1 MTIFDSVPLG
11 RGGLPNIY
19 LDDNGDLV
27 MAPDLANDYRF
38 RIKTTGEVI
47 TNLSPETTSSTSL
60 RVTSLVDTFTPES
73 ISGNHISLSSQLT
86 VQGEKDYSLATAIS
100 GAAVFQGSGTLKT
113 LNGFNF
119 LGRVYG
125 EPGSLVQTL
134 RGANVE
140 VNAFSG
146 ANIGV
151 AEGIRAKV
159 VATSATIDDLYGINI
174 DLELLNTLPKN
185 SYGLRIIQPSSLDPS
200 GGGLGRALS
209 IQSQF
214 YSTFAKG
221 IGIGSQFTTAD
232 PEADIHISGSE
243 PRFLL
248 EASGVDFDIKNLGF
262 FGVQFY
268 SSNPF
273 GTFFPAT
280 VFTFDCASNMAGG
293 RLLEFRNGGNVVA
306 YIESDGTYV
315 KA

>member
-1 MTIFDSVPLG
+1 MTVFNSTPLG
-11 RGGLPNIY
+11 YGLPNVY
-19 LDDNGDLV
+19 LEGGDLYLQ
-27 MAPDLANDYRF
+27 PDLTDSYRF
-38 RIKTTGEVI
+38 TIRDTGEVV
-47 TNLSPETTSSTSL
+47 TSLLPETTSSTSL
-60 RVTSLVDTFTPES
+60 RVTSIVDTFTPES
-73 ISGNHISLSSQLT
+73 LTGNHSSLNSQLT
-86 VQGEKDYSLATAIS
+86 VQGEKDYNSATAIS
-100 GAAVFQGSGTLKT
+100 GAAVFQGSGTLET
-113 LNGFNF
+113 LTGFSF

-125 EPGSLVQTL
+125 EPGSLVKTL

-151 AEGIRAKV
+151 AEAIRAKV

-209 IQSQF
+209 IQSEF
-214 YSTFAKG
+214 YSTFVKG
-221 IGIGSQFTTAD
+221 IGIGSQFTTAN

-262 FGVQFY
+262 FGVEIY

-280 VFTFDCASNMAGG
+280 VFTFDCGINITGG
-293 RLLEFRNGGNVVA
+293 RLLEFRNGGTAVA
-306 YIESDGTYV
+306 YIDSDGNYV
-315 KA
+315 KI